1 MYNRVYLHVQNASG
15 TSELSD
21 YKDLPAQKKKKKSKL
36 LQYRAAAEIID

>member
-21 YKDLPAQKKKKKSKL
+21 YKDLSAKKIKK
-36 LQYRAAAEIID
+36 